1 MRVVAFVCFLLVAVS
16 VGVMAAPVLQPKAD
30 PKTVGTMADP
40 EVQALVQRMY
50 EKVQSMMA
58 AGQELV
64 QENDRLQKENAT
76 LRAKL
81 GCS

>member
-1 MRVVAFVCFLLVAVS
+1 MRTVMFVCFLLAAWS
-16 VGVMAAPVLQPKAD
+16 LGVVAAPVVQPKS
-30 PKTVGTMADP
+30 PTSGTMADP

-50 EKVQSMMA
+50 GKVQEMMA